1 MKKSIVTRAG
11 FMILFFLISFLILE
25 SNSIDANAAYSVKKA
40 QIYAKK
46 YYKEPNYRHDYFSN
60 DCTNF
65 VSQIIDA
72 GGVVQNAPAVR
83 NFGINRTT
91 SYWYGGIYSKGK
103 VQSFSYSSTFTSV
116 THFDKYWSSKRKT
129 YTSSSK
135 KNIIKQ
141 AKAGDVILMQH
152 EKKNNW
158 SHAMFVYKK
167 TSSTLKL
174 SGHTKSRL
182 DLDIKKL
189 STYNKFKVI
198 KFAKR

>member
-1 MKKSIVTRAG
+1 MKKSIVSSLMIIF
-11 FMILFFLISFLILE
+11 FMTSFFVLA
-25 SNSIDANAAYSVKKA
+25 SNSIDAHAAYSVKKA
-40 QIYAKK
+40 QSYAKK
-46 YYKEPNYRHDYFSN
+46 YYKEPNYKHDYFSN

-65 VSQIIDA
+65 VSQIINA
-72 GGVVQNAPAVR
+72 GGEVQKAPAVR
-83 NFGINRTT
+83 NFGVDRNT
-91 SYWYGGIYSKGK
+91 SYWYGGLYTKGK
-103 VQSFSYSSTFTSV
+103 IQSFSYSSTFTAV
-116 THFDKYWSSKRKT
+116 THFDKYWSSKKKT

-141 AKAGDVILMQH
+141 AEAGDVILMQH
-152 EKKNNW
+152 EKKKTW

-167 TSSTLKL
+167 TNSTLKL

-189 STYNKFKVI
+189 STYKKFKVI